1 MEKIVIIHHEP
12 LTKKIK
18 RNFFV
23 DELRTRG
30 AIVEYWAVHR
40 LLFKTL
46 HLVDEI
52 DDPDYIIIDTFHRLK
67 KKIIENKDCFFIVE
81 FTTTVKSYKILY
93 YLTKYGCKVSAM
105 GIHSSINFSFKEKLF
120 NIRNYGFNKIFPF
133 FNTVINNTCVLLLK
147 CILPLKKM
155 DVFFYC
161 GSSSFSQANSIDKIP
176 INSFDFED
184 YKRLLNVESIPADLK
199 GRKYAVFLDE
209 FLPFHPDIR
218 IWGKQSLNPEKYY
231 LALNRFFSYL
241 EQKYSLEVVIAA
253 HPKSNYDDSF
263 FKGRKL
269 FKYRTA
275 ELVKYSCLVLAHDSL
290 SISFPVLN
298 YKPILFVYLSDF
310 YCMGTSIMALIKK
323 NAKILGTDTVCID
336 NQDYQIKNIE
346 YVDQKKYD
354 DYKYSFLTSKEAENS
369 LNADIIY
376 SYFCR

>member
-1 MEKIVIIHHEP
+1 MKKIIIIHHEP

-30 AIVEYWAVHR
+30 AVVEYWAVHK

-52 DDPDYIIIDTFHRLK
+52 EDLDYTVFDTFHQLK
-67 KKIIENKDCFFIVE
+67 KEIDENKNCFFIVE
-81 FTTTVKSYKILY
+81 FTITIKSYKILY
-93 YLTKYGCKVSAM
+93 YLTKCGCKVSAM
-105 GIHSSINFSFKEKLF
+105 GIHSSINFSFREKLL
-120 NIRNYGFNKIFPF
+120 NIRNYGFNKILPF
-133 FNTVINNTCVLLLK
+133 FNTIINNVGVLFLKCVL
-147 CILPLKKM
+147 PLNKM

-161 GSSSFSQANSIDKIP
+161 GSSSFLQANSIDKIP

-184 YKRLLNVESIPADLK
+184 YKRLLNIESIPIDLK

-209 FLPFHPDIR
+209 YLPFHPDIN

-231 LALNRFFSYL
+231 SALNRFFSFL
-241 EQKYSLEVVIAA
+241 EHNYFLEVIIAA
-253 HPKSNYDDSF
+253 HPKSNYNDTF
-263 FKGRKL
+263 FQGRKL

-275 ELVKYSCLVLAHDSL
+275 ELVKHSCLVLAHDSL

-298 YKPILFVYLSDF
+298 YKTILFIYLSDF
-310 YCMGTSIMALIKK
+310 FSMGTSIMALIKK
-323 NAKILGTDTVCID
+323 NSRILGTDAICID
-336 NQDYQIKNIE
+336 NQDYHIKDIE
-346 YVDQKKYD
+346 RVDRRKYD
-354 DYKYSFLTSKEAENS
+354 EYKYSFLTSKEAENS

-376 SYFCR
+376 SYFSR